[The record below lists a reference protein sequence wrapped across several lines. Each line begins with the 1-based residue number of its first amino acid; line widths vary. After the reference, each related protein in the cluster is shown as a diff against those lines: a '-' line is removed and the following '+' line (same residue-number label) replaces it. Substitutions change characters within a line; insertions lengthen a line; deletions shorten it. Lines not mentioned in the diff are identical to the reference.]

1 MYEADTAAKQK
12 WIESNEETNRRVD
25 TTTAAFAEQYTTAMT
40 TVTKASDDA
49 AKAAEDIAEE
59 MPGALEEIGNAA
71 KDFDAQY
78 GEYLDNIADRINNI
92 TTAINLLKETLGEGA
107 VLSDYIEA
115 PGVSN
120 TGAVASIASG
130 ASGMYT
136 GAWGTGGK
144 LAILHE
150 KELVLNK
157 EDTANLLQAVN
168 FIRNIPAFQSAN
180 LGGSVNYNTLAG
192 VGTTDLQQQVHIDA
206 SFPNVQSHTEIELA
220 LNNLIN
226 SATQYVNRK

>member
-1 MYEADTAAKQK
+1 MYEADEAAKQK
-12 WIESNEETNRRVD
+12 WIASNEETNRRVD
-25 TTTAAFAEQYTTAMT
+25 TTTAAFAEQYTTAMG

-49 AKAAEDIAEE
+49 AKAAETLAEE

-71 KDFDAQY
+71 KDFDAEY

-92 TTAINLLKETLGEGA
+92 TTAINLLKQTLGEGA
-107 VLSDYIEA
+107 TLSDYTEA